1 MADIR
6 LLPSQL
12 VDQIA
17 AGEVIERPAAALKE
31 LVENAIDAGA
41 KHISIHIEDGGLSE
55 LIVTDDGHGMA
66 KEALSLA
73 IQRHATSKLPDADLF
88 AIHSFGFR
96 GEALP
101 SIGSVSEM
109 SLSSRQEGEEHGW
122 TLVIDKGV
130 VGEARPHQMPFG
142 TKVVIRNLFKN
153 VPARLKFMKTTRTET
168 GNCVDVV
175 KRLAMA
181 WPQIGFEMHDGARK
195 LLHYVPRLEQALNDG
210 QSITARLG
218 DILGR
223 AFSQEAVIL
232 DAKRDDM
239 YLNGLIGLPTMNR
252 PTTAHM
258 YFIVNDRPVRDKFLL
273 GALRAAYGDTLP
285 RGRHPMAV
293 LSLRLP
299 ASELDVNVHPAK
311 AEVRFQNAPAVR
323 SLIVGSVMAL
333 LKNASMQ
340 ATNETGAASLRHF
353 QHQPSSSM
361 LSPLEGTSSQTS
373 SASYG
378 GESNYQ
384 PNYQPIDK
392 GFYQWQAPPK
402 NSAPLRPDFLSEAPP
417 LARTAPIDD
426 EVAQA
431 LSNNPLGAAKAQL
444 HNTYLVAETT
454 EGLVIVD
461 QHAAHERLVMEKMK
475 SALEA
480 GDLPS
485 QILLLPEVVDLP
497 DDQIAALT
505 AHQDMLE
512 KAGLMLEAFGE
523 GAVIVRQTPSI
534 LGEVNAKTLVSDLA
548 EELSQLGTSMS
559 FDQQI
564 EHVIAT
570 MSCHGSVRAG
580 RKLNGE
586 EMNAL
591 LREMEQTPRS
601 GQCNHGRPTFVT
613 LSLKDIEKLFGR
625 R

>member
-31 LVENAIDAGA
+31 LVENAIDAHA
-41 KHISIHIEDGGLSE
+41 HHISIHIQDGGLSE
-55 LIVTDDGHGMA
+55 LIVNDNGHGMA
-66 KEALSLA
+66 KEDLSIA

-88 AIHSFGFR
+88 AIDSFGFR

-109 SLSSRQEGEEHGW
+109 IIASRQNGEEHGW
-122 TLVIDKGV
+122 ALDVNQGV
-130 VGEARPHQMPFG
+130 VGEPYPQQMPVG
-142 TKVVIRNLFKN
+142 TRVIIRDLFKN

-168 GNCVDVV
+168 GNCVDIV

-181 WPQIGFEMHDGARK
+181 WPHIGFEMHDGARK
-195 LLHYVPRLEQALNDG
+195 LLHYVPRPSDGLNDG
-210 QSITARLG
+210 QPIIARLG

-223 AFSQEAVIL
+223 AFAQEAVVV
-232 DAKRDDM
+232 DASRDEM
-239 YLNGLIGLPTMNR
+239 HLSGLVGLPTMNR

-273 GALRAAYGDTLP
+273 GALRAAYADTLP

-299 ASELDVNVHPAK
+299 SADLDVNVHPAK
-311 AEVRFQNAPAVR
+311 AEVRFQNGASVR
-323 SLIVGSVMAL
+323 SLIVGSIMAL
-333 LKNASMQ
+333 LRDASMQ
-340 ATNETGAASLRHF
+340 ATSETGAASLRHF
-353 QHQPSSSM
+353 QHQPASAGSAGNASSS
-361 LSPLEGTSSQTS
+361 SDYRQDTYR
-373 SASYG
+373 A
-378 GESNYQ
+378 
-384 PNYQPIDK
+384 IDK
-392 GFYQWQAPPK
+392 GFYQWQAPPV
-402 NSAPLRPDFLSEAPP
+402 NPAPLRPDFLAEAPP

-426 EVAQA
+426 EVVEA
-431 LSNNPLGAAKAQL
+431 LANNPLGAAKAQL
-444 HNTYLVAETT
+444 HNTYVVAETT
-454 EGLVIVD
+454 DGLVIID

-475 SALEA
+475 SALA
-480 GDLPS
+480 SGDMPS
-485 QILLLPEVVDLP
+485 QILLLPEVVEVP
-497 DDQIAALT
+497 DEGIAALLS
-505 AHQDMLE
+505 HQDMLE
-512 KAGLMLEAFGE
+512 KAGLLIEAFGE

-534 LGEVNAKTLVSDLA
+534 LGEVNAQKLVSDLA

-564 EHVIAT
+564 EHVVAT

-580 RKLNGE
+580 RRLNSD

-591 LREMEQTPRS
+591 LREMEETPRS
-601 GQCNHGRPTFVT
+601 GQCNHGRPTYVT